1 MGVHAI
7 ERILCPTD
15 LPCRADDAPSYAIA
29 LARTLG
35 AKLYFFHCAPSLR
48 NDNGGGLP
56 DNSQT
61 LPEALYHNA
70 RAAAGA
76 LDWEEIPGRGEPE
89 ETISRTAA
97 ERRIDMIVVQPRQ
110 VKRNSTL
117 LGSVAESICRTAP
130 CSVFLVRPRFPQ
142 PNSTSGEIPLRK
154 ILVAHDFSSD
164 SELALSHA
172 SSIARSYG
180 AELHLMYVLP
190 ARAESRGDPSDNGS
204 ATNLFQRAAN
214 GLQNALL
221 SAGPLPYP
229 IEQVISM
236 GKPYLEVLT
245 YAEGQQIDL
254 ICMGRFGAD
263 FQPRSLFGSN
273 VDRVLRQA
281 SCPVLVARPLCP
293 AGPESRPDGENGPAA
308 GR

>member
-15 LPCRADDAPSYAIA
+15 LSWRADDAPSYAIA

-35 AKLYFFHCAPSLR
+35 AKLYFFHCAPSPR
-48 NDNGGGLP
+48 NDDGGGRL

-61 LPEALYHNA
+61 LPEALCHSDW
-70 RAAAGA
+70 AAAGA
-76 LDWEEIPGRGEPE
+76 LDWEGIPGWGEPE
-89 ETISRTAA
+89 EIISRTAA

-110 VKRNSTL
+110 AKRSSTL

-142 PNSTSGEIPLRK
+142 PNPTSGEIPLRK

-164 SELALSHA
+164 SELAFSHA
-172 SSIARSYG
+172 SSLARRYG
-180 AELHLMYVLP
+180 AELHLMHVLP
-190 ARAESRGDPSDNGS
+190 TRAESRGDSSDNGS
-204 ATNLFQRAAN
+204 AMNLFQRAAN

-221 SAGPLPYP
+221 SAGPVSYP
-229 IEQVISM
+229 IEQVIST

-281 SCPVLVARPLCP
+281 PCPVLVARPLCP
-293 AGPESRPDGENGPAA
+293 ASPEWQPDAENELAA